1 MNSKVS
7 YLFTIPQRI
16 ASYRFLNTIGNS
28 RSNISAHY
36 DISNQMFSGKALH
49 FRFALLCKQ
58 IFQGFLSEDMTY
70 SCAIFKDLDGDIKR
84 DRLNRTPPDNVS
96 LPLAPCLD
104 IEPDELQEAQIRKLN
119 HIIRKAGI
127 FPRQR
132 ILEIGSGWGSLAIL
146 IASSVVGTSVESI
159 TLSVQQQELATE
171 RIKAAGL
178 QDRITVHLMDYRNM
192 PPEWKGAFD
201 RVISIEMIEAV
212 GAEFLETYWTTIDW
226 AMKKKGGAGVVQ
238 VITLPESRKMS
249 LSFVCSSLLT
259 LTRA

>member
-1 MNSKVS
+1 
-7 YLFTIPQRI
+7 
-16 ASYRFLNTIGNS
+16 
-28 RSNISAHY
+28 
-36 DISNQMFSGKALH
+36 
-49 FRFALLCKQ
+49 
-58 IFQGFLSEDMTY
+58 MTY

-84 DRLNRTPPDNVS
+84 DGLNRTPPDDVS
-96 LPLAPCLD
+96 LPLVPCPD
-104 IEPDELQEAQIRKLN
+104 FERDELQEAQIRKLN
-119 HIIRKAGI
+119 HIIRKARI

-238 VITLPESRKMS
+238 AITLPESRKMS
-249 LSFVCSSLLT
+249 LSFICS
-259 LTRA
+259 